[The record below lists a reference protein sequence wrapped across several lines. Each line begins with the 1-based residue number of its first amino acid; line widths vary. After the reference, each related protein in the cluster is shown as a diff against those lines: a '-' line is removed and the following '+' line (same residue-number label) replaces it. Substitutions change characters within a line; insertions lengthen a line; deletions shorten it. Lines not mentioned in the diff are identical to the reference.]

1 MLIHHYHLPKSF
13 HYRHGVTHLPWEVSE
28 IYPFFTSLSSHSLSL
43 FVISDESSF
52 SLKFLS
58 FQPETT
64 IRRGW
69 EAENKVRSYSVR
81 SGLEPPD
88 LPRLAE
94 SARIS
99 LTPDE
104 VEEFAPKIQK
114 VVDWFGQLQAI
125 DLQSI
130 QPAIRADTEGGNL
143 RDDLP
148 ETFENREAMISA
160 VPNYEEPFIK
170 VPKVLNKE

>member
-1 MLIHHYHLPKSF
+1 MGSRALLLLRATPPRTTDLNFK
-13 HYRHGVTHLPWEVSE
+13 
-28 IYPFFTSLSSHSLSL
+28 
-43 FVISDESSF
+43 SSF
-52 SLKFLS
+52 FSKSLN
-58 FQPETT
+58 FQN
-64 IRRGW
+64 R
-69 EAENKVRSYSVR
+69 VRSYSVR

-94 SARIS
+94 NARIS
-99 LTPDE
+99 LTPRE
-104 VEEFAPKIQK
+104 VEEFAQKIQK
-114 VVDWFGQLQAI
+114 VVDWFGQLQAV

-130 QPAIRADTEGGNL
+130 QPAVRADTEGGNF